1 LNANVLLVR
10 QRRAA
15 FAFVNHDRFNNGFC
29 DTVLGTKIGDDAY
42 RAWRGGK
49 RRSSMD
55 IIASMLAYLGCVTG
69 ILGALAISF
78 FVVFSSP
85 DQPTMPIS
93 TVAMTAKPSVA
104 KAATVAAVTAKPPA
118 PKIAQVDSHPT
129 SLGPKREIVP
139 QAATGRT
146 ASAINVRQKTQLWA
160 AQVRRQEQEQRA
172 RRWAYQQNPDF
183 EARFLGYAD

>member
-10 QRRAA
+10 RRRAA
-15 FAFVNHDRFNNGFC
+15 LAFVNHDRFNNGFC
-29 DTVLGTKIGDDAY
+29 DTVLGTKIGDDAC

-85 DQPTMPIS
+85 DQPAMPIS
-93 TVAMTAKPSVA
+93 TVATTAKPSVA
-104 KAATVAAVTAKPPA
+104 KAATVAAATGKPA
-118 PKIAQVDSHPT
+118 PKIAQADSSPA
-129 SLGPKREIVP
+129 SSDPKRETVP

-146 ASAINVRQKTQLWA
+146 ASAVNVRQKTQSWA

>member
-1 LNANVLLVR
+1 M
-10 QRRAA
+10 
-15 FAFVNHDRFNNGFC
+15 
-29 DTVLGTKIGDDAY
+29 VLGTKIGDDAY

-85 DQPTMPIS
+85 DQSTMPIS
-93 TVAMTAKPSVA
+93 PVAMTAKPSVA
-104 KAATVAAVTAKPPA
+104 KAAMVATAQPVL
-118 PKIAQVDSHPT
+118 KIAQVDSHPA
-129 SLGPKREIVP
+129 SLGPKREMAP

-146 ASAINVRQKTQLWA
+146 ASAINIRQKTQSWA